1 MRTFVRSCLLLVL
14 VAFVAPAAAHSDRPA
29 PCPDGR
35 FPLVGVRPTG
45 REGTPDTIVFQ
56 GGSVAL
62 DGVCA
67 PQPARVRAT
76 PRNTTIRVN
85 WSTCPGL
92 EGRVKLKA
100 RIAAPACD
108 RLSGTI
114 TVDARPR
121 KRRLRD
127 VARAAAF
134 NYEVPLDPY
143 SPWPKFRRTAV
154 QDGRSPIRPSQT
166 GGHLWSFPTGRGVFS
181 TPVVDGDGNVYVGSA
196 DRTFYALAA
205 DGSLRWQLLTGEI
218 IDSAALLDDRGR
230 VYFGSG
236 DGKLRARD
244 AASGAEVWTFD
255 AEPPSVSGA
264 FINWFEGNVAL
275 GADGTLYVPNDNFFT
290 YALDRDTAD
299 VRWRFRTSDQTWS
312 LPAVNVATG
321 RVFLGNNPA
330 RGAVGLHPRSG
341 DRPWCASEDVH
352 FLTYIGPFR
361 VEAHRAG
368 GVTRRAATRPTSVA
382 ITTAR

>member
-1 MRTFVRSCLLLVL
+1 M
-14 VAFVAPAAAHSDRPA
+14 
-29 PCPDGR
+29 
-35 FPLVGVRPTG
+35 
-45 REGTPDTIVFQ
+45 
-56 GGSVAL
+56 
-62 DGVCA
+62 
-67 PQPARVRAT
+67 
-76 PRNTTIRVN
+76 
-85 WSTCPGL
+85 
-92 EGRVKLKA
+92 

-114 TVDARPR
+114 TVDAQPR
-121 KRRLRD
+121 RRRLRD

-134 NYEVPLDPY
+134 HYEVPLDPY
-143 SPWPKFRRTAV
+143 GPWPKFQRTAV
-154 QDGRSPIRPSQT
+154 QDGRSPSGPPRRAA
-166 GGHLWSFPTGRGVFS
+166 HLWSFPTGRGIFS
-181 TPVVDGDGNVYVGSA
+181 TPIVDGDGNVYVGSA

-205 DGSLRWQLLTGEI
+205 AGSLRCKLLTGEI
-218 IDSAALLDDRGR
+218 IDSAALLDDRRR

-244 AASGAEVWTFD
+244 AATGAEVWTFD
-255 AEPPSVSGA
+255 ADPPSVSGA

-275 GADGTLYVPNDNFFT
+275 GADGTLYAPNDNFFT
-290 YALDRDTAD
+290 YAIDRDTAG

-330 RGAVGLHPRSG
+330 RGAVGLHPRPG

>member
-1 MRTFVRSCLLLVL
+1 M
-14 VAFVAPAAAHSDRPA
+14 
-29 PCPDGR
+29 
-35 FPLVGVRPTG
+35 
-45 REGTPDTIVFQ
+45 
-56 GGSVAL
+56 
-62 DGVCA
+62 
-67 PQPARVRAT
+67 
-76 PRNTTIRVN
+76 
-85 WSTCPGL
+85 
-92 EGRVKLKA
+92 

-114 TVDARPR
+114 TVDAQPR
-121 KRRLRD
+121 RRRLRD

-134 NYEVPLDPY
+134 HYEVPLDPY
-143 SPWPKFRRTAV
+143 GPWPKFRRTAV
-154 QDGRSPIRPSQT
+154 QDGRSPSGPPRRAA
-166 GGHLWSFPTGRGVFS
+166 HLWSFPTGRGIFS
-181 TPVVDGDGNVYVGSA
+181 TPIVDGDGNVYVGSA

-205 DGSLRWQLLTGEI
+205 AGSLRCKLLTGEI

-244 AASGAEVWTFD
+244 AATGVEVWTFD

-299 VRWRFRTSDQTWS
+299 VRWRLRTSDQTWS

-330 RGAVGLHPRSG
+330 RGAVGLHPRPG